1 MNGNIATAD
10 FEESN
15 SGGSARF
22 LKTVLT
28 GGLTVGFMDCLAATV
43 NAGLKGVTF
52 TQVWQYVASGLF
64 GKNSY
69 NYGWM
74 SVAFGLLI
82 HFLIAFSVV
91 TVYYTAS
98 RRLPILIRRP
108 FLFGSLYGI
117 AVYFFMSYLVSP
129 LSRTA
134 RIPFSV
140 RGLLTGLLIHVI
152 CVGLPAALI
161 TRRFGK
167 SH

>member
-1 MNGNIATAD
+1 MNENIATAA
-10 FEESN
+10 FEESI
-15 SGGSARF
+15 SGASALA
-22 LKTVLT
+22 LKTLVT

-43 NAGLKGVTF
+43 NAGLKGATF
-52 TQVWQYVASGLF
+52 TQVWQYVASGLL

-69 NYGWM
+69 DYGRM
-74 SVAFGLLI
+74 SVALGLLI

-98 RRLPILIRRP
+98 RRLPILIRRA

-117 AVYFFMSYLVSP
+117 AVYFFMGYLVSP

-140 RGLLTGLLIHVI
+140 RGLLTGLFIHVL

-161 TRRFGK
+161 TRWFAKRN
-167 SH
+167 